1 MPTRSKASLGA
12 SRVLAALALLWLP
25 VAAGGRYLDLS
36 KMTIVKAGDFAK
48 AKAKI
53 G

>member
-1 MPTRSKASLGA
+1 MRTRSQATLGT
-12 SRVLAALALLWLP
+12 SHLLAALALPWLP

-36 KMTIVKAGDFAK
+36 EMTIVKAGDFAK